1 MSCGC
6 ATSSTVGSC
15 GSVEVRDLNPVAD
28 LYESEQGYAIEL
40 ELPGIAAEDV
50 SVTIDQDVLTVDAT
64 EAKGAG
70 EQSRPLRHYS
80 RAFRLPKLIDRS
92 GISVEMRSG
101 LLVLRLPKQLA
112 SQKVTIPVKTAGV

>member
-6 ATSSTVGSC
+6 ATSSAVGSC

-64 EAKGAG
+64 EVKGAG

-80 RAFRLPKLIDRS
+80 RAFRLSKLIDRS

-112 SQKVTIPVKTAGV
+112 SQKVAIPVKTAGA